1 MASSTHKFDI
11 DYVTRKV
18 IKGRVVTHF
27 LAQSPMDDGQEW
39 ELEFPNEHLGV
50 KEIQTWMMYF
60 DGAVNSRGVGIGIFL
75 ISPGREMIPMAK
87 ILEFKVTNNQA
98 KYEACIFGLEALRNT
113 SAREIIIY
121 RDSML
126 IIK

>member
-1 MASSTHKFDI
+1 MI
-11 DYVTRKV
+11 
-18 IKGRVVTHF
+18 
-27 LAQSPMDDGQEW
+27 
-39 ELEFPNEHLGV
+39 
-50 KEIQTWMMYF
+50 YF
-60 DGAVNSRGVGIGIFL
+60 DGVVNSRGEGIGVIL
-75 ISPGREMIPMAK
+75 ISPKGKMIPIVK